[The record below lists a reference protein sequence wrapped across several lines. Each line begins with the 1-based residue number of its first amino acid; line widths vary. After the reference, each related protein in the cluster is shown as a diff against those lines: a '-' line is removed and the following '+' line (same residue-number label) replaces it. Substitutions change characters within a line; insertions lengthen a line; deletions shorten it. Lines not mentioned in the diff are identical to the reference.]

1 MFLFYFKISH
11 MKFFSSLWNVWR
23 EELADEYVAGQEIDM
38 KTHAS
43 TNKSIYISV
52 AMVYKSKLLVIH

>member
-1 MFLFYFKISH
+1 

-43 TNKSIYISV
+43 TNKSIYIPV